1 MSGDLSDHNPPA
13 VDNPPLLDL
22 MTSITLR
29 DLFAGMAMQGLL
41 ACPETDDELC
51 QEKNMA
57 PLAYLYADAMLKERE
72 A

>member
-1 MSGDLSDHNPPA
+1 MRPPHPDPDFVPMLKDA
-13 VDNPPLLDL
+13 E
-22 MTSITLR
+22 LR